1 MQAESSVQMMS
12 THKCKKTYY
21 TEARDWNIHSFEVDA
36 LIAPVEQ
43 DLIGGRA
50 ITNGLKFQV
59 ILDEESLKTP
69 IFEESTRALAKLLQT
84 G

>member
-1 MQAESSVQMMS
+1 MLS
-12 THKCKKTYY
+12 THKCKMTHIA
-21 TEARDWNIHSFEVDA
+21 EAHGGNIHSFEVDT

-59 ILDEESLKTP
+59 ILDP
-69 IFEESTRALAKLLQT
+69 DPNI
-84 G
+84 